1 MNIYEQAIMESKIE
15 AAENRIRSKHNEME
29 STKIFGKKN
38 YFMYESQRFLDM
50 INLIRKDLG
59 NGK

>member
-1 MNIYEQAIMESKIE
+1 MESKIE